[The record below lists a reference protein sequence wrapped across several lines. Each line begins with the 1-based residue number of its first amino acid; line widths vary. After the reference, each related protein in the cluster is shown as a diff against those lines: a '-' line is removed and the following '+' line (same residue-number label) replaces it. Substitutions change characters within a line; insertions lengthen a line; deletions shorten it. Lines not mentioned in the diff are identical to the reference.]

1 MFNIIN
7 ILLLEINTIL
17 QTKKM
22 DYDPNNDF
30 SEICQ
35 SLTEKINQ
43 VSSMKLSTDENQAEA
58 LEKLRVQV
66 R

>member
-1 MFNIIN
+1 
-7 ILLLEINTIL
+7 
-17 QTKKM
+17 M